1 MNDKEV
7 LDLYREV
14 ASLRKQLAEAE
25 GREQGMRDNIERA
38 IDYLYLQSVGV
49 IAQKDIDEIVC
60 RLNGE

>member
-1 MNDKEV
+1 MNETE
-7 LDLYREV
+7 LLALYRDN

-25 GREQGMRDNIERA
+25 GREQGMRDNIECA
-38 IDYLYLQSVGV
+38 IDYLYQQSVGV